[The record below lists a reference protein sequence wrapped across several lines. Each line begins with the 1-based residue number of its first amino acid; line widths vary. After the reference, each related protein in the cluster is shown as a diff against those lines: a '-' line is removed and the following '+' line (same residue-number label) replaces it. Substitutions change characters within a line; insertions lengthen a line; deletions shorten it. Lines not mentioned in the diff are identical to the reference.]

1 MQPYQEEYIASLK
14 DISALRTRKHPGNL
28 SFDEYLEEVFR
39 DRMQAEQKIK
49 RNMELLR
56 GELFPV
62 LDHIH
67 NISEDKLQEL
77 REFADALLYE
87 NGRDALDAGLFCQI
101 HKALLTLSRLTRD
114 RNAMI
119 RELYWLGMAHNNQ
132 CNKLVG
138 LDLSITDKYTS
149 QMRLCFTEAAAYL
162 KYYDEID
169 DTETRGYI
177 LRSRANMS
185 LGKFRSASE
194 KIHMIKRSLEILQDK
209 DYQEKAPDLPWDKY
223 IYLTHQQM
231 AASISHSRETTMTSA
246 DVTDIMESVYIVHE
260 RRFQEADARN
270 EHPPIR
276 PRFAYYAIEYYCG
289 LNSLDGLL
297 NKMEL
302 LMDKADLTDFSTD
315 SMYGIISLP
324 AFYCQ
329 YLNDYPER
337 IPKRTEY
344 LESLYHRI
352 LKYMDSVPDD
362 SQNETLFLYLRQLS
376 STFLETENSI
386 SYKEFLIKV
395 QMRFAPEIFVHS
407 WAVGKGAVTLCRI
420 ILEEEPE
427 FFDDAAMFRAISDPT
442 EKKQCIL
449 NYAMEAGMLHDI
461 GKVNFINLYSQA
473 GRQWFEEEYEM
484 AHLHTLAGE
493 AALSARNSTRP
504 YAAIAHGHHSWYD
517 CAHGYP
523 DSYHRLECQYRQ
535 MTDLI
540 GLIDWLH
547 DITDMQRLYMGF
559 EKTFEEA
566 IEDAIALGGKRFS
579 PLLTVRLQDER
590 TTSQLKTAFT
600 EGCCEAYRQIYD
612 GMKS

>member
-14 DISALRTRKHPGNL
+14 DISALRTRKNPGNL
-28 SFDEYLEEVFR
+28 SFDEYLEEVLR
-39 DRMQAEQKIK
+39 DRMRAEQKIK

-67 NISEDKLQEL
+67 NAGEDKLQEL
-77 REFADALLYE
+77 QDFADALLSE
-87 NGRDALDAGLFCQI
+87 NNKDALDAGLFCQI
-101 HKALLTLSRLTRD
+101 HKALLTLARLTRD

-138 LDLSITDKYTS
+138 LDLSITEKYTS

-185 LGKFRSASE
+185 LGKFKSASE
-194 KIHMIKRSLEILQDK
+194 KIRMIKRTLEILQDK
-209 DYQEKAPDLPWDKY
+209 EYQKKAPDLPWDKY

-231 AASISHSRETTMTSA
+231 AASISHSREATMTSE

-260 RRFQEADARN
+260 RRFQEAASRN

-289 LNSLDGLL
+289 LNTLDGLL

-302 LMDKADLTDFSTD
+302 LMDKTDLTDFSTD

-329 YLNDYPER
+329 YLTDYPER

-352 LKYMDSVPDD
+352 LKYVDSVPEDF
-362 SQNETLFLYLRQLS
+362 QNEALFLYLRQLS
-376 STFLETENSI
+376 ATFLETENSI
-386 SYKEFLIKV
+386 SYKDFLMKIL
-395 QMRFAPEIFVHS
+395 MRFAPEIFVHS
-407 WAVGKGAVTLCRI
+407 WIVGKGAVTLCGI

-427 FFDDAAMFRAISDPT
+427 FFDDIGMFREISDSE
-442 EKKQCIL
+442 EKKQRIL
-449 NYAMEAGMLHDI
+449 NYAMEAGMLHDV

-493 AALSARNSTRP
+493 AALSARESTRP
-504 YAAIAHGHHSWYD
+504 YTAIAHGHHSWYD
-517 CAHGYP
+517 CTHGYP

-535 MTDLI
+535 MTDII

-547 DITDMQRLYMGF
+547 DVTDMQCLYMGF
-559 EKTFEEA
+559 DKTFDEA
-566 IEDAIALGGKRFS
+566 VETALGLEGKRFS
-579 PLLTVRLQDER
+579 PLLTARLREEKIAGQIER
-590 TTSQLKTAFT
+590 SFS
-600 EGCCEAYRQIYD
+600 EGRREAWKQIYD
-612 GMKS
+612 GMKQ